1 MLAESGRK
9 SNFADIDVAGW
20 QWAVLLGLIV
30 LMLLV
35 DLLVVHKEAHE
46 VSTKEA
52 AIESAVWI
60 TVGVAFT
67 GVVWWWFG
75 SQAGGEYISGYL
87 IEESLSVDN
96 VFVWALI
103 MGTSLYRSDINTG
116 FCFGASLGRWRSV
129 LFSSSPV
136 LR

>member
-60 TVGVAFT
+60 TVGV
-67 GVVWWWFG
+67 GV
-75 SQAGGEYISGYL
+75 L
-87 IEESLSVDN
+87 
-96 VFVWALI
+96 
-103 MGTSLYRSDINTG
+103 R
-116 FCFGASLGRWRSV
+116 V
-129 LFSSSPV
+129 LFGGGSGRRLAANTSPGISSKRV
-136 LR
+136 